1 MISRWRWLLLQFTRR
16 LWVRATLFSVLAAAT
31 ALIGIAVAPY
41 IPPGLE
47 TSIGAD
53 SIDDILKILA
63 VSMLTVTTFSLNVM
77 VTAYGAVTNSATPR
91 AAALLRDDITTQ
103 NVLGTFIGSFLYSL
117 VGIVA
122 LSAGAY
128 GEQGRVALFVVT
140 IGVIFLI
147 VATLL
152 RWIDYLMSLGRLG
165 ETIDRVEDAT
175 LEALKPRIE
184 HPYLGGRPLRDS
196 VPSNAEPV
204 YSRTVGYVQH
214 VDLEALS
221 DCAEEVGGQVYVAA
235 LPGTFVDPSRPIAH
249 VMGIKEKS
257 AIDEIQNA
265 FAVNH
270 ERSFDQDPRFGL
282 CVLAEI
288 ASRALSPAVNDPGTA
303 IDVVGRAVRILSRWT
318 PSADRSS
325 GEDIRYPN
333 VWIPGI
339 SVEDVFDDIFTPIA
353 RDGASMIEVQL
364 RLQKALLAL
373 YRTGGAQIKRS
384 AVRHSERSLARAEA
398 ALPMAFERAS
408 VQKLAKQFANGAA
421 SGRH

>member
-1 MISRWRWLLLQFTRR
+1 
-16 LWVRATLFSVLAAAT
+16 
-31 ALIGIAVAPY
+31 
-41 IPPGLE
+41 
-47 TSIGAD
+47 
-53 SIDDILKILA
+53 
-63 VSMLTVTTFSLNVM
+63 
-77 VTAYGAVTNSATPR
+77 
-91 AAALLRDDITTQ
+91 
-103 NVLGTFIGSFLYSL
+103 
-117 VGIVA
+117 
-122 LSAGAY
+122 
-128 GEQGRVALFVVT
+128 
-140 IGVIFLI
+140 VIILI

-184 HPYLGGRPLRDS
+184 NPYLGGRPWRDG
-196 VPSNAEPV
+196 VPSTAEPV

-214 VDLEALS
+214 VDIEALS
-221 DCAEEVGGQVYVAA
+221 ACAEDCEGQVYVAA

-265 FAVNH
+265 FTVNH

-303 IDVVGRAVRILSRWT
+303 IDVIGRAVRILSRWT
-318 PSADRSS
+318 PSADRSP

-339 SVEDVFDDIFTPIA
+339 SVEDVFDDIFRPIA

-373 YRTGGAQIKRS
+373 YRTGGAQVQRS

-398 ALPMAFERAS
+398 ALPMEFERAS
-408 VQKLAKQFANGAA
+408 VQKLAKQFANGAV
-421 SGRH
+421 SRRH